1 MTLAAV
7 KKLAIK
13 LPPAQRM
20 KLADALLDTIPPM
33 RKPVTLAELETRID
47 EVAAGKVK
55 AISGDAFDRELDE
68 MEKSIGQSRSAQRD

>member
-20 KLADALLDTIPPM
+20 KLADVLLDTIQPM
-33 RKPVTLAELETRID
+33 RKPVTLAELEARID
-47 EVAAGKVK
+47 EVASGKVK
-55 AISGDAFDRELDE
+55 AIPGDVFDAELDE
-68 MEKSIGQSRSAQRD
+68 MEKSIGQRRSAQRG